1 MIIETLCVIFR
12 LTGLS
17 EEKARFQVISILTG
31 TGFTTKESE
40 LITNHP
46 TRRRLAQV
54 IMILGYI
61 GTATLISFVVNIIT
75 SNLEITDFIV
85 IVLLFFVFIYIIKNP
100 RIIFRFDHFI
110 ETIVIRN
117 KLVEVSKSSVY
128 KLLNKNKGYGI
139 YNILVENDSFLVN
152 KTLSDSGLKQNNILV
167 LNVDKGDRLINF
179 PDANYLIKQG
189 DNLLIYGNTE
199 NIINLFK

>member
-139 YNILVENDSFLVN
+139 YNILVENSSFLVN